1 MSFLTSLR
9 LRREARQARKRQ
21 RAHDRLH
28 GRGVVSRPPRRSRAD
43 AEDAGELL
51 VDILLALP
59 RGIVWIFSKIF
70 D

>member
-9 LRREARQARKRQ
+9 LRHEARQDRKRQ
-21 RAHDRLH
+21 KAHDRLH
-28 GRGVVSRPPRRSRAD
+28 GRGVVSRPSRRSRAD
-43 AEDAGELL
+43 ADDVGEMI

-59 RGIVWIFSKIF
+59 RGIAWIFSKIF